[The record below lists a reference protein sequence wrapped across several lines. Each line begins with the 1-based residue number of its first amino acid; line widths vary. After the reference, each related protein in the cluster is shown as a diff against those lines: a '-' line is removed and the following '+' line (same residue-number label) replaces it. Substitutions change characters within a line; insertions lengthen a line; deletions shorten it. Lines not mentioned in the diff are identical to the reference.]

1 MTKELKIKD
10 NRIKKI
16 LSELELKLRDLFKD
30 NLKKIVLYGSYA
42 RGTYD
47 DESAIDV
54 MVLVNGIDKKEYKK
68 YITDI
73 RLELTIN
80 YSILPSITIENE
92 NEYYKNIDV
101 QFLFKNIESEGIELY
116 AA

>member
-1 MTKELKIKD
+1 MTKELKIKEK
-10 NRIKKI
+10 RIKKL

-30 NLKKIVLYGSYA
+30 NLKKIILYGSYA

-47 DESAIDV
+47 DESDIDV
-54 MVLVNGIDKKEYKK
+54 MVLIDGVNKKEYKK

-73 RLELTIN
+73 RLELVIN
-80 YSILPSITIENE
+80 YSILPSITVEIES
-92 NEYYKNIDV
+92 EYYKNIDI
-101 QFLFKNIESEGIELY
+101 QFLFKNIESEGVELY